1 MHPFP
6 EMQVSQQT
14 SLLSVE
20 ALVSAE
26 WHRSVFLEIIRLEL
40 KKHQLFIV

>member
-6 EMQVSQQT
+6 VMQVSQQT
-14 SLLSVE
+14 SLPSAEV
-20 ALVSAE
+20 LVSAE

-40 KKHQLFIV
+40 RKHQLFIV